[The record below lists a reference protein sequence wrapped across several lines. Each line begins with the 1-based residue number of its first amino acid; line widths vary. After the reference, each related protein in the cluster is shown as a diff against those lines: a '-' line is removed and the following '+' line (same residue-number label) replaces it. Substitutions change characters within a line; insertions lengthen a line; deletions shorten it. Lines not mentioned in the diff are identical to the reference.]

1 MPKSPIFRQLT
12 KELNRLKKQFLPRKF
27 SEINNYSER
36 QLALTLAY
44 RVFAHAEIESYLE
57 DRVWDT
63 VLAAKKIW
71 DNQGKA
77 SRVLLC
83 LIAFSGQ
90 EMENPPDTITPL
102 KGNKNVPEDKLKI
115 NKKIDMAIGCFKS
128 VIDQNHGIKET
139 NLLKLLLPIGID
151 SDDLDQVW
159 LANMNTFG
167 EERGEIAHSSA
178 IKTKQPPN
186 PADELERVKQII
198 EELERVDQ
206 RKCWF
211 QSWFWDNQWSKSASF
226 SKSRRASPKSSN
238 CSTDN

>member
-178 IKTKQPPN
+178 IKTKQTPN

-238 CSTDN
+238 CLTDN

>member
-1 MPKSPIFRQLT
+1 MPKSLRFSQLT

-27 SEINNYSER
+27 SEINDYSER

-63 VLAAKKIW
+63 VLTAKNIW

-77 SRVLLC
+77 GRVLLC
-83 LIAFSGQ
+83 VIAFSGQ
-90 EMENPPDTITPL
+90 EMEAPPDTINPL
-102 KGNKNVPEDKLKI
+102 KGNKNVSLDKLKI
-115 NKKIDMAIGCFKS
+115 NRKIDIAIRCFKS

-151 SDDLDQVW
+151 SDDLDQAW

-178 IKTKQPPN
+178 IKTKQTPN

-226 SKSRRASPKSSN
+226 SKSSRASPKSSN
-238 CSTDN
+238 CLTDN

>member
-1 MPKSPIFRQLT
+1 MPKSLRFRQLT

-27 SEINNYSER
+27 SEINDYSER

-63 VLAAKKIW
+63 VLLAKNIW

-83 LIAFSGQ
+83 VIAFSGQ
-90 EMENPPDTITPL
+90 EMENSPDTITPL
-102 KGNKNVPEDKLKI
+102 KGNKNVSLDKLKI
-115 NKKIDMAIGCFKS
+115 TKKIDIAIRCFKS

-151 SDDLDQVW
+151 SDDLDKVW

-167 EERGEIAHSSA
+167 EERGEIAHSSG
-178 IKTKQPPN
+178 IKTKKTPN

-198 EELERVDQ
+198 QELEKVDQ
-206 RKCWF
+206 LITNLLK
-211 QSWFWDNQWSKSASF
+211 
-226 SKSRRASPKSSN
+226 
-238 CSTDN
+238 

>member
-1 MPKSPIFRQLT
+1 MPT
-12 KELNRLKKQFLPRKF
+12 YLKRQFLPRKF
-27 SEINNYSER
+27 SEINEYSER
-36 QLALTLAY
+36 QLALTFAY

-63 VLAAKKIW
+63 VLTAKKIW

-77 SRVLLC
+77 SGVLLC
-83 LIAFSGQ
+83 VIAFSGQ
-90 EMENPPDTITPL
+90 EMEAPPDTLTPL
-102 KGNKNVPEDKLKI
+102 KGKKNLPEDKLKI
-115 NKKIDMAIGCFKS
+115 TKKIDIAIRFFKS

-167 EERGEIAHSSA
+167 EERGEIAHSSG
-178 IKTKQPPN
+178 IKTKKTPN

-198 EELERVDQ
+198 QELEKVDQ
-206 RKCWF
+206 LITNLLK
-211 QSWFWDNQWSKSASF
+211 
-226 SKSRRASPKSSN
+226 
-238 CSTDN
+238 

>member
-1 MPKSPIFRQLT
+1 MPKSLRFSQLL

-27 SEINNYSER
+27 SEINDYSER

-63 VLAAKKIW
+63 VLLAKNIW

-83 LIAFSGQ
+83 VIAFSGQ
-90 EMENPPDTITPL
+90 EMEAPPDTINPL
-102 KGNKNVPEDKLKI
+102 KGNKNVSLDKLKI
-115 NKKIDMAIGCFKS
+115 TKKIDIAIRYFKS

-151 SDDLDQVW
+151 SDDLDQAW

-178 IKTKQPPN
+178 IKTKQTPN
-186 PADELERVKQII
+186 PADELKRVKQII

-206 RKCWF
+206 LITNLLK
-211 QSWFWDNQWSKSASF
+211 
-226 SKSRRASPKSSN
+226 
-238 CSTDN
+238 

>member
-1 MPKSPIFRQLT
+1 MPKSLRFRQLT

-27 SEINNYSER
+27 SEINEYSER
-36 QLALTLAY
+36 QLALTFAY
-44 RVFAHAEIESYLE
+44 RVFAHSEIESYLE
-57 DRVWDT
+57 YRVWDT
-63 VLAAKKIW
+63 VQTAKNIW

-77 SRVLLC
+77 GRVLLC
-83 LIAFSGQ
+83 VIAFSGQ

-102 KGNKNVPEDKLKI
+102 KGNKNVSLDKLKI
-115 NKKIDMAIGCFKS
+115 TKKIDIVIRCFKS

-167 EERGEIAHSSA
+167 EERGEIAHSSG
-178 IKTKQPPN
+178 IKTKKTPN

-198 EELERVDQ
+198 QELEKVDQ
-206 RKCWF
+206 LITNLLK
-211 QSWFWDNQWSKSASF
+211 
-226 SKSRRASPKSSN
+226 
-238 CSTDN
+238 

>member
-1 MPKSPIFRQLT
+1 MPKSLRFRQLT

-27 SEINNYSER
+27 SEINEYSER
-36 QLALTLAY
+36 QLALTFAY
-44 RVFAHAEIESYLE
+44 RFFAHAEIESYLE

-63 VLAAKKIW
+63 VQTAKNIW

-83 LIAFSGQ
+83 VIAFSGQ
-90 EMENPPDTITPL
+90 EMEAPPDTITPL
-102 KGNKNVPEDKLKI
+102 KGKKNMPEDKLKI

-167 EERGEIAHSSA
+167 KERGEIAHSSA

-198 EELERVDQ
+198 QELEKVDQ
-206 RKCWF
+206 LITNLLK
-211 QSWFWDNQWSKSASF
+211 
-226 SKSRRASPKSSN
+226 
-238 CSTDN
+238 

>member
-1 MPKSPIFRQLT
+1 MPKSLRFRQLL

-27 SEINNYSER
+27 SEINDYYER

-63 VLAAKKIW
+63 VLAAKNIW

-83 LIAFSGQ
+83 VIAFSGQ
-90 EMENPPDTITPL
+90 EMEAPPDTITPL
-102 KGNKNVPEDKLKI
+102 KGNKNVSLEKLKI
-115 NKKIDMAIGCFKS
+115 SKKIDLAIRCFKS

-151 SDDLDQVW
+151 SDDLDQAW

-178 IKTKQPPN
+178 IKTKQTPN
-186 PADELERVKQII
+186 PADELKRVKQII

-206 RKCWF
+206 LITNLLK
-211 QSWFWDNQWSKSASF
+211 
-226 SKSRRASPKSSN
+226 
-238 CSTDN
+238 

>member
-1 MPKSPIFRQLT
+1 MPKSLRFRQLT
-12 KELNRLKKQFLPRKF
+12 KELNRLRKQFLPRKF
-27 SEINNYSER
+27 SEINEYSER
-36 QLALTLAY
+36 QLALTFAY

-57 DRVWDT
+57 DRVWHT
-63 VLAAKKIW
+63 VLTAKNSW

-77 SRVLLC
+77 GRVLLC
-83 LIAFSGQ
+83 VIAFSGQ

-102 KGNKNVPEDKLKI
+102 KGNKNVSLDKLKI
-115 NKKIDMAIGCFKS
+115 TKKIDIVIRCFKS

-151 SDDLDQVW
+151 SDDLDKVW

-178 IKTKQPPN
+178 IKTKKPPN

-198 EELERVDQ
+198 QELEKVDQ
-206 RKCWF
+206 LITNLLK
-211 QSWFWDNQWSKSASF
+211 
-226 SKSRRASPKSSN
+226 
-238 CSTDN
+238 

>member
-1 MPKSPIFRQLT
+1 MPKSLRFRQLT

-27 SEINNYSER
+27 SEINDYSER
-36 QLALTLAY
+36 QLALTFAY

-63 VLAAKKIW
+63 VLTAKKIW

-77 SRVLLC
+77 RGVLLC
-83 LIAFSGQ
+83 VIAFSGQ
-90 EMENPPDTITPL
+90 EMEAPPDTLTPL
-102 KGNKNVPEDKLKI
+102 KGNKNVSLDKLKI
-115 NKKIDMAIGCFKS
+115 TKKIDIVIRCFKS

-151 SDDLDQVW
+151 SDDLDKVW
-159 LANMNTFG
+159 LLNMDTFG

-178 IKTKQPPN
+178 RKTKQPTN

-198 EELERVDQ
+198 QELEKVDQ
-206 RKCWF
+206 LITNLLK
-211 QSWFWDNQWSKSASF
+211 
-226 SKSRRASPKSSN
+226 
-238 CSTDN
+238 

>member
-1 MPKSPIFRQLT
+1 MPKSLRFRQLT

-27 SEINNYSER
+27 SEINEYSER
-36 QLALTLAY
+36 QLALTFAY
-44 RVFAHAEIESYLE
+44 RVFAHSEIESYLE
-57 DRVWDT
+57 YRVWDT
-63 VLAAKKIW
+63 VQTAKNIW

-77 SRVLLC
+77 GRVLLC
-83 LIAFSGQ
+83 VIAFSGQ

-151 SDDLDQVW
+151 SDDLDKVW

-178 IKTKQPPN
+178 IKTKQTPN

-198 EELERVDQ
+198 QELEKVDQ
-206 RKCWF
+206 LITNLLK
-211 QSWFWDNQWSKSASF
+211 
-226 SKSRRASPKSSN
+226 
-238 CSTDN
+238 

>member
-1 MPKSPIFRQLT
+1 MPKSLRFRQLT

-27 SEINNYSER
+27 SEINDYSER
-36 QLALTLAY
+36 QLALTFAY

-63 VLAAKKIW
+63 VQTAKNIW

-77 SRVLLC
+77 SGVLLC
-83 LIAFSGQ
+83 VIAFSGQ

-102 KGNKNVPEDKLKI
+102 KGNKNVSLDKLKI
-115 NKKIDMAIGCFKS
+115 TKKIDIVIRCFKS

-167 EERGEIAHSSA
+167 EERGEIAHSSG
-178 IKTKQPPN
+178 IKTKKTPN

-198 EELERVDQ
+198 QELEKVDQ
-206 RKCWF
+206 LITNLLK
-211 QSWFWDNQWSKSASF
+211 
-226 SKSRRASPKSSN
+226 
-238 CSTDN
+238 

>member
-1 MPKSPIFRQLT
+1 MPKSLRFRQLT

-27 SEINNYSER
+27 SEINDYSER
-36 QLALTLAY
+36 QLALTFAY

-63 VLAAKKIW
+63 VQTAKNIW

-77 SRVLLC
+77 GRVLLC
-83 LIAFSGQ
+83 VIAFSGQ

-102 KGNKNVPEDKLKI
+102 KGNKNVSLDKLKI
-115 NKKIDMAIGCFKS
+115 TKKIDIAIRCFKS

-159 LANMNTFG
+159 LLNMNTFG
-167 EERGEIAHSSA
+167 KERGEIAHSSG
-178 IKTKQPPN
+178 IKTKKTPN
-186 PADELERVKQII
+186 TADELERVKQII
-198 EELERVDQ
+198 QELEKVDQ
-206 RKCWF
+206 LITNLLK
-211 QSWFWDNQWSKSASF
+211 
-226 SKSRRASPKSSN
+226 
-238 CSTDN
+238 

>member
-102 KGNKNVPEDKLKI
+102 KGNKNVSLDKLKI
-115 NKKIDMAIGCFKS
+115 TKKIDIVIRCFKS

-151 SDDLDQVW
+151 SDDLDKVW

-167 EERGEIAHSSA
+167 EERGEIAHSSG
-178 IKTKQPPN
+178 IKTKKTPN

-198 EELERVDQ
+198 QELEKVDQ
-206 RKCWF
+206 LITNLLK
-211 QSWFWDNQWSKSASF
+211 
-226 SKSRRASPKSSN
+226 
-238 CSTDN
+238 

>member
-1 MPKSPIFRQLT
+1 MPKSLRFRQLT

-27 SEINNYSER
+27 SEINEYSER
-36 QLALTLAY
+36 QLALTFAY
-44 RVFAHAEIESYLE
+44 RVFAHSEIESYLE
-57 DRVWDT
+57 YRVWDT
-63 VLAAKKIW
+63 VQTAKNIW

-77 SRVLLC
+77 GRVLLC
-83 LIAFSGQ
+83 VIAFSGQ

-102 KGNKNVPEDKLKI
+102 KGNKNVSLDKLKI
-115 NKKIDMAIGCFKS
+115 TKKIDIAIRCFKS

-167 EERGEIAHSSA
+167 EESGEIAHSSG
-178 IKTKQPPN
+178 IKTKKTPN

-198 EELERVDQ
+198 QELEKVDQ
-206 RKCWF
+206 LITNLLK
-211 QSWFWDNQWSKSASF
+211 
-226 SKSRRASPKSSN
+226 
-238 CSTDN
+238 